1 MDEKI
6 KDQEVLLVEDQKD
19 KTLKAV
25 AGTDEKGGLKTLY
38 HPPPS
43 RKKRSRNRSV
53 PRE

>member
-25 AGTDEKGGLKTLY
+25 AGTDEKGGLKTL
-38 HPPPS
+38 PPTAEQ
-43 RKKRSRNRSV
+43 KEEK
-53 PRE
+53 